1 MRPRR
6 NVGTRASRHFPVT
19 TRFFEKPKTTS
30 RKVLFMLY
38 GTLLVLSVSLIAWLH
53 SGQLRTLKSQAFARM
68 GGVTGTLGAQL
79 DGGRVARL
87 LQRYDSRG
95 MLINNTQD
103 AWYYVL
109 HENLRKTAQANGLEQ
124 PLYVLAFDR
133 ATNELQVVVTSHEKP
148 ILREPFERGSTASV
162 IEYLLADRV
171 DAQRGLWGDDVAAFD
186 AVRDNRGKVVGAVYT
201 SEPFARLIAI
211 AQGRLWR
218 NIAVA
223 LFVFLIVGMF
233 LFRSVGRMVEREEAA
248 RDHWQQR
255 HEGITDS
262 IAYAGKIQGA
272 LVPRADQYR
281 EMFTDHFVLN
291 RPKDVVS
298 GDFHWYHRLSEDECF
313 VAAADCTGHGLPGA
327 MMAAIGCSLLNEL
340 VVQHPHMDP
349 AELLGLLSER
359 MVQALNQSGQRTGA
373 GDGMDVALCR
383 IDRKQREILFAG
395 AFRPLYW
402 MHDGQLTVINGDRRP
417 VGGSQHGDHRKFT
430 VHRVA
435 YHAGD
440 RLYLFSDGYVDQ
452 FGGPERKKFMSAR
465 FNDMLASNQ
474 HLSMAQQAELL
485 EKAFLEWKGANEQVD
500 DICVVGLAV

>member
-1 MRPRR
+1 M
-6 NVGTRASRHFPVT
+6 PVP
-19 TRFFEKPKTTS
+19 FLEIPKTTS
-30 RKVLFMLY
+30 RKVLFTLY
-38 GTLLVLSVSLIAWLH
+38 GTLLVLSTALIAWLH
-53 SGQLRTLKSQAFARM
+53 AGQMRTLKAEAFAHL

-87 LQRYDSRG
+87 LERYDSRG

-109 HENLRKTAQANGLEQ
+109 HESLVKTAKANGLQ
-124 PLYVLAFDR
+124 RPLHVVAFDEAKNELQIVVTSEDRPSLRDPFDR
-133 ATNELQVVVTSHEKP
+133 A
-148 ILREPFERGSTASV
+148 STAAV
-162 IEYLLADRV
+162 IDYLRGDRI
-171 DAQRGLWGDDVAAFD
+171 DAQSGVWGDEVATFD
-186 AVRDNRGKVVGAVYT
+186 AVRDGRGKVVGVVHT
-201 SEPFARLIAI
+201 SEPLSALVAV
-211 AQGRLWR
+211 AKARLWR
-218 NIAVA
+218 NIGVA
-223 LFVFLIVGMF
+223 LVAFVIIGIFLV
-233 LFRSVGRMVEREEAA
+233 RSVGRMVEREEAA

-272 LVPRADQYR
+272 LVPRAEQFR
-281 EMFTDHFVLN
+281 EMFADHFVLN

-298 GDFHWYHRLSEDECF
+298 GDFHWYHRLNEDECF

-340 VVQHPHMDP
+340 VVQHPHKDP
-349 AELLGLLSER
+349 AELLGILSER
-359 MVQALNQSGQRTGA
+359 MVQALNQSGQRKGA

-383 IDRKQREILFAG
+383 IDRKQRELLFAG

-402 MHDGQLTVINGDRRP
+402 MHDGQLTVINGDRKP
-417 VGGSQHGDHRKFT
+417 VGGSQHGDQRKFT

-465 FNDMLASNQ
+465 FNDMLTGSQ
-474 HLSMAQQAELL
+474 HLPMAQQAEVLDR
-485 EKAFLEWKGANEQVD
+485 AFLDWKGDNEQVD
-500 DICVVGLAV
+500 DICVVGLTV

>member
-1 MRPRR
+1 MR
-6 NVGTRASRHFPVT
+6 ALS
-19 TRFFEKPKTTS
+19 FEAPKTTR
-30 RKVLFMLY
+30 RKVLFTLY
-38 GTLLVLSVSLIAWLH
+38 GTLLVLSVTLIAWLH
-53 SGQLRTLKSQAFARM
+53 NGQLGSLKSQAFARM

-87 LQRYDSRG
+87 LERYDSRG
-95 MLINNTQD
+95 MLINTTQD

-109 HENLRKTAQANGLEQ
+109 HENLKKAAEANGLEE
-124 PLYVLAFDR
+124 PLFVLAYDAR
-133 ATNELQVVVTSHEKP
+133 KAELQVVVTSDRKP
-148 ILREPFERGSTASV
+148 MLRDRFDRASTSSMV
-162 IEYLLADRV
+162 DYLNAGRV
-171 DAQRGLWGDDVAAFD
+171 DAQRGVWGDEIAAFD
-186 AVRDNRGKVVGAVYT
+186 AVRDSRGKIVGVVYT
-201 SEPFARLIAI
+201 SSPLGALVSVAN
-211 AQGRLWR
+211 GRLWR
-218 NIAVA
+218 NIALCAVA
-223 LFVFLIVGMF
+223 FVLIGLFLV
-233 LFRSVGRMVEREEAA
+233 RSVGRMVGREEAA

-272 LVPRADQYR
+272 LVPRPEQLR
-281 EMFTDHFVLN
+281 EMFVEHFVLN

-298 GDFHWYHRLSEDECF
+298 GDFHWYHRLSEDVCI

-340 VVQHPHMDP
+340 VVQHPHKDP

-359 MVQALNQSGQRTGA
+359 MVRALNQSGQRNGA

-383 IDRKQREILFAG
+383 IDRKQRELLFAG

-402 MHDGQLTVINGDRRP
+402 MHDGQLTVINGDRQP

-435 YHAGD
+435 YHEGD

-452 FGGPERKKFMSAR
+452 FGGPDRKKFMSAR
-465 FNDMLASNQ
+465 FNEMLANNQ
-474 HLSMAQQAELL
+474 HLPLAEQAVVL
-485 EKAFLEWKGANEQVD
+485 EKAFLEWKGENEQVD

>member
-1 MRPRR
+1 MP
-6 NVGTRASRHFPVT
+6 

-38 GTLLVLSVSLIAWLH
+38 GTLLVLSVALITWLH
-53 SGQLRTLKSQAFARM
+53 SGQLKSLRSQAFARM

-87 LQRYDSRG
+87 LDRYDSRG

-109 HENLRKTAQANGLEQ
+109 HENLGKTAQANGLEQ
-124 PLYVLAFDR
+124 PLYVLAFDV
-133 ATNELQVVVTSHEKP
+133 ANNELQVVVTSGEKP
-148 ILREPFERGSTASV
+148 ILREPFDRASTASV
-162 IEYLLADRV
+162 IGYLLSDRI
-171 DAQRGLWGDDVAAFD
+171 DAQRGVWGEEVATFD
-186 AVRDNRGKVVGAVYT
+186 AVRDSRGKVVGAVYT
-201 SEPFARLIAI
+201 SEPFAGLVAI
-211 AQGRLWR
+211 ANGRLWR
-218 NIAVA
+218 NIGVA
-223 LFVFLIVGMF
+223 LVAFVIIGIF

-255 HEGITDS
+255 HEGISDS

-272 LVPRADQYR
+272 LVPRAEQYR
-281 EMFTDHFVLN
+281 EMFSDHFVLN

-298 GDFHWYHRLSEDECF
+298 GDFHWYHRLNEDECF

-340 VVQHPHMDP
+340 VVQQPHMDP

-359 MVQALNQSGQRTGA
+359 MVQALNQSGQRSGA

-402 MHDGQLTVINGDRRP
+402 MHDGQLTVINGDRKP

-465 FNDMLASNQ
+465 FNEMITGNQ
-474 HLSMAQQAELL
+474 HLPMAQQAELL
-485 EKAFLEWKGANEQVD
+485 EKAFLDWKGANEQVD

>member
-1 MRPRR
+1 MPFYRP
-6 NVGTRASRHFPVT
+6 NVPTRI
-19 TRFFEKPKTTS
+19 FEKPKTTS
-30 RKVLFMLY
+30 RKVLFTLY
-38 GTLLVLSVSLIAWLH
+38 GTLLVLSIALIAWLH
-53 SGQLRTLKSQAFARM
+53 SGQLKTLKSEAFARM
-68 GGVTGTLGAQL
+68 GGVTGTLGAQI
-79 DGGRVARL
+79 DGGRIARL
-87 LQRYDSRG
+87 LDRYDSRG

-109 HENLRKTAQANGLEQ
+109 HETLGKTAAANGLEQ
-124 PLYVLAFDR
+124 PLYVLAFD
-133 ATNELQVVVTSHEKP
+133 TVKNELQVVVTSGQKP
-148 ILREPFERGSTASV
+148 ILREPFERASTVSV
-162 IEYLLADRV
+162 IDHLRTHRV
-171 DAQRGLWGDDVAAFD
+171 DAQRGVWGDDVATFD
-186 AVRDNRGKVVGAVYT
+186 AVRDSRGKIVGAVYT
-201 SEPFARLIAI
+201 SEPFAGLIAI
-211 AQGRLWR
+211 AKARLWR
-218 NIAVA
+218 NIGVA
-223 LFVFLIVGMF
+223 IVAFVIIGIF
-233 LFRSVGRMVEREEAA
+233 LFRSVGRMVAREEAA

-255 HEGITDS
+255 HEGISDS

-281 EMFTDHFVLN
+281 EMFSDHFVLN

-298 GDFHWYHRLSEDECF
+298 GDFHWYHRLNEDECF

-340 VVQHPHMDP
+340 VVQHPHTDP

-402 MHDGQLTVINGDRRP
+402 MHDGQLTVINGDRKP

-465 FNDMLASNQ
+465 FNEMITGNQ
-474 HLSMAQQAELL
+474 HLTMAQQAELL
-485 EKAFLEWKGANEQVD
+485 DKAFLDWKGTNEQVD

>member
-1 MRPRR
+1 MPES
-6 NVGTRASRHFPVT
+6 GIPVPA
-19 TRFFEKPKTTS
+19 RFFEAPKTTS

-38 GTLLVLSVSLIAWLH
+38 GTLIVLSVALIAWLH
-53 SGQLRTLKSQAFARM
+53 NGQLKSLKSQAFAHM
-68 GGVTGTLGAQL
+68 GGVTGTLGTQL

-87 LQRYDSRG
+87 LDRYDSRG
-95 MLINNTQD
+95 MLMNTTQD

-109 HENLRKTAQANGLEQ
+109 HENLKKTAEANALDE
-124 PLYVLAFDR
+124 PLYILAFDPNK
-133 ATNELQVVVTSHEKP
+133 NELQVVVTSGDRP
-148 ILREPFERGSTASV
+148 MLRERFDRASAPSV
-162 IEYLLADRV
+162 IDYLRTDRI
-171 DAQRGLWGDDVAAFD
+171 DAQQGVWGDDVATFD
-186 AVRDNRGKVVGAVYT
+186 AVRDSRGKVTGAVYT
-201 SEPFARLIAI
+201 SSPLSSLVSVAK
-211 AQGRLWR
+211 GRMWR
-218 NIAVA
+218 NIAACAVA
-223 LFVFLIVGMF
+223 FVLIGLFLV
-233 LFRSVGRMVEREEAA
+233 RSVGRMVEREEAA

-272 LVPRADQYR
+272 LVPRSDRLR
-281 EMFTDHFVLN
+281 EMFADHFVIN

-298 GDFHWYHRLSEDECF
+298 GDFHWYHRLSEDVCF

-340 VVQHPHMDP
+340 VTQHPHKDP

-359 MVQALNQSGQRTGA
+359 MVHALNQSGQRMGA

-383 IDRKQREILFAG
+383 IDRKQRELLFAG

-402 MHDGQLTVINGDRRP
+402 MHDGQLTVINGDRQP

-452 FGGPERKKFMSAR
+452 FGGPERKKFMSDR
-465 FNDMLASNQ
+465 FNKILASNQ
-474 HLSMAQQAELL
+474 HLPMAEQAQALDR
-485 EKAFLEWKGANEQVD
+485 AFLDWKGDNEQVD

>member
-1 MRPRR
+1 MPFHRPI
-6 NVGTRASRHFPVT
+6 VPI
-19 TRFFEKPKTTS
+19 RFFERPKTTS
-30 RKVLFMLY
+30 RKVLFTLY
-38 GTLLVLSVSLIAWLH
+38 GTLLVLSTALIAWLH
-53 SGQLRTLKSQAFARM
+53 SGQLKTLKSQAFARM

-87 LQRYDSRG
+87 LDRYDSRG

-109 HENLRKTAQANGLEQ
+109 HENLSKTAAANGLEE
-124 PLYVLAFDR
+124 PLYVLAFDI
-133 ATNELQVVVTSHEKP
+133 AKSELQVVVSSNDKP
-148 ILREPFERGSTASV
+148 QLREPFKSV
-162 IEYLLADRV
+162 AMPAVIGYLKDGRIN
-171 DAQRGLWGDDVAAFD
+171 AQRGVWGGSIATFE
-186 AVRDNRGKVVGAVYT
+186 AVRDSRGKIVGAVYT
-201 SEPFARLIAI
+201 SEPLAGLVAI
-211 AQGRLWR
+211 AKGRLWR
-218 NIAVA
+218 NIGVA
-223 LFVFLIVGMF
+223 FVAFMIIGIF

-248 RDHWQQR
+248 RNHWQQR
-255 HEGITDS
+255 HEGISDS

-281 EMFTDHFVLN
+281 EMFADHFVLN

-298 GDFHWYHRLSEDECF
+298 GDFHWYHRLNEDECF

-340 VVQHPHMDP
+340 VVQYPNTDP

-359 MVQALNQSGQRTGA
+359 MVHALNQSGQRMGA

-402 MHDGQLTVINGDRRP
+402 MHDGQLTVINGDRKP
-417 VGGSQHGDHRKFT
+417 VGGSQHGDHRKFI

-435 YHAGD
+435 YHPGD

-465 FNDMLASNQ
+465 FNEMITGNQ
-474 HLSMAQQAELL
+474 HLPMAQQAELL
-485 EKAFLEWKGANEQVD
+485 DKAFLDWKGANEQVD

>member
-1 MRPRR
+1 MPFHHRSVP
-6 NVGTRASRHFPVT
+6 

-30 RKVLFMLY
+30 RKVLFTLY
-38 GTLLVLSVSLIAWLH
+38 GTLLVLSIALIAWLH
-53 SGQLRTLKSQAFARM
+53 AGQLKSLKSQAFARM

-87 LQRYDSRG
+87 LERYDSRG

-109 HENLRKTAQANGLEQ
+109 HENLSKTAAANGSVQ
-124 PLYVLAFDR
+124 PLYVLAFDP
-133 ATNELQVVVTSHEKP
+133 AKNELQVVVTSGDKP
-148 ILREPFERGSTASV
+148 ILREPFERSSTAAV
-162 IEYLLADRV
+162 IDYLRSDRI
-171 DAQRGLWGDDVAAFD
+171 DAQRGVWGDEVAAFD
-186 AVRDNRGKVVGAVYT
+186 AVRDSRGKIVGAVYT
-201 SEPFARLIAI
+201 SEPFAGLIAT

-218 NIAVA
+218 NIGVA
-223 LFVFLIVGMF
+223 IVVFLIVGVF

-255 HEGITDS
+255 HEGISDS

-281 EMFTDHFVLN
+281 EMFVDHFVLN

-298 GDFHWYHRLSEDECF
+298 GDFHWYHRLSEDVCI

-340 VVQHPHMDP
+340 VVQHPHKDP

-359 MVQALNQSGQRTGA
+359 MVQALNQSGQRNGA

-383 IDRKQREILFAG
+383 IDRKQRELLFAG

-402 MHDGQLTVINGDRRP
+402 MHDGQLTVINGDRKP

-435 YHAGD
+435 YHTGD

-465 FNDMLASNQ
+465 FNDMIASNQ

-485 EKAFLEWKGANEQVD
+485 DKAFLEWKGDYEQVD

>member
-1 MRPRR
+1 MPFDRPP
-6 NVGTRASRHFPVT
+6 VPTRI
-19 TRFFEKPKTTS
+19 FERPKTTS
-30 RKVLFMLY
+30 RKVLLMLY
-38 GTLLVLSVSLIAWLH
+38 GTLLVLGTALIAWLH
-53 SGQLRTLKSQAFARM
+53 SGQMKTLESQAFARM

-79 DGGRVARL
+79 DGGRVVRL
-87 LQRYDSRG
+87 LERYDSRG

-109 HENLRKTAQANGLEQ
+109 HENLSKTAVANGLEE
-124 PLYVLAFDR
+124 PLLVLAFD
-133 ATNELQVVVTSHEKP
+133 AAKSELQVVVSSNGKP
-148 ILREPFERGSTASV
+148 QLREPFTNASV
-162 IEYLLADRV
+162 PDVIAYLKDGRI
-171 DAQRGLWGDDVAAFD
+171 DAQRGVWGGTIATFD
-186 AVRDNRGKVVGAVYT
+186 AVRDSRGKVVGTVYT
-201 SEPFARLIAI
+201 GEPLAGLVTIAK
-211 AQGRLWR
+211 GRLWR

-223 LFVFLIVGMF
+223 VAAFVVIGFF
-233 LFRSVGRMVEREEAA
+233 LFRSVGRMVAREEAA

-255 HEGITDS
+255 HEGISDS
-262 IAYAGKIQGA
+262 IAYAGKIQSA
-272 LVPRADQYR
+272 LVPRAEQFR
-281 EMFTDHFVLN
+281 EMFSDHFVLN

-298 GDFHWYHRLSEDECF
+298 GDFHWYHRLNEDECF

-359 MVQALNQSGQRTGA
+359 MVHALNQSGQRMGA

-383 IDRKQREILFAG
+383 VDRKQRELLFAG

-402 MHDGQLTVINGDRRP
+402 MHDGQLTVINGDRKP

-435 YHAGD
+435 FHPGD

-452 FGGPERKKFMSAR
+452 FGGPERKKFMSTR
-465 FNDMLASNQ
+465 FNEMLAGSQ
-474 HLSMAQQAELL
+474 HLPMAQQAELL
-485 EKAFLEWKGANEQVD
+485 DKAFMDWKGANEQMD

>member
-1 MRPRR
+1 VRL
-6 NVGTRASRHFPVT
+6 
-19 TRFFEKPKTTS
+19 FEAPKTTS

-38 GTLLVLSVSLIAWLH
+38 GTLLVLSVALIAWLH
-53 SGQLRTLKSQAFARM
+53 NGQLKSLKSQACARM

-87 LQRYDSRG
+87 LDRYDSRG
-95 MLINNTQD
+95 MLISSTQD

-109 HENLRKTAQANGLEQ
+109 HENLKKTAEANGLEE
-124 PLYVLAFDR
+124 PLYVLAFD
-133 ATNELQVVVTSHEKP
+133 TVTDELQVVVTSGDKP
-148 ILREPFERGSTASV
+148 MLRERFDRPSTSAV
-162 IEYLLADRV
+162 VGYLKADRIDSQQGV
-171 DAQRGLWGDDVAAFD
+171 WGDEVAVFD
-186 AVRDNRGKVVGAVYT
+186 AVRNSQGKVVGAVYT
-201 SEPFARLIAI
+201 GSPLSILMSTAK
-211 AQGRLWR
+211 GRLWR
-218 NIAVA
+218 NIAVCA
-223 LFVFLIVGMF
+223 VAFMIIGFFLV
-233 LFRSVGRMVEREEAA
+233 RSVGRMVAREEAA

-272 LVPRADQYR
+272 LVPRSDQFR
-281 EMFTDHFVLN
+281 EMFVDHFVLN

-298 GDFHWYHRLSEDECF
+298 GDFHWYHRLSEDACF

-327 MMAAIGCSLLNEL
+327 MMAAIGCSVLNEL
-340 VVQHPHMDP
+340 VTQHPHKDP

-359 MVQALNQSGQRTGA
+359 MVQALNQSGQRIGA

-383 IDRKQREILFAG
+383 IDRKDRELLFAG

-402 MHDGQLTVINGDRRP
+402 MHDGQLTVINGDRQP
-417 VGGSQHGDHRKFT
+417 VGGSQHGDQRKFT

-435 YHAGD
+435 YHPGD

-465 FNDMLASNQ
+465 FNEMIASTQ
-474 HLSMAQQAELL
+474 HLPMAEQAAVLDRT
-485 EKAFLEWKGANEQVD
+485 FLDWKGDNEQVD
-500 DICVVGLAV
+500 DICVVGLTV

>member
-1 MRPRR
+1 MP
-6 NVGTRASRHFPVT
+6 ASIFQA
-19 TRFFEKPKTTS
+19 PKTTS
-30 RKVLFMLY
+30 RKVLYTLY
-38 GTLLVLSVSLIAWLH
+38 GTLIVLSVALIAWLH
-53 SGQLRTLKSQAFARM
+53 NGQLKSLESQAFARM
-68 GGVTGTLGAQL
+68 GGVTGTLGSQL

-87 LQRYDSRG
+87 LERYDSRG
-95 MLINNTQD
+95 MLINSTQD

-109 HENLRKTAQANGLEQ
+109 HENLKKTAEANGLEE
-124 PLYVLAFDR
+124 PLYILAFDKGK
-133 ATNELQVVVTSHEKP
+133 NELVIVVTSGDRP
-148 ILREPFERGSTASV
+148 TLRDPFDGGASASV
-162 IEYLLADRV
+162 IAYLTADRV
-171 DAQRGLWGDDVAAFD
+171 DAQRGIWGEDVAAFD
-186 AVRDNRGKVVGAVYT
+186 AVRDSRGRVTGVVYT
-201 SEPFARLIAI
+201 SSPRAALVSVAN
-211 AQGRLWR
+211 GRLLR
-218 NIAVA
+218 NIAMCAVA
-223 LFVFLIVGMF
+223 LLVIGLFLV
-233 LFRSVGRMVEREEAA
+233 RSVGRMVEREEAA
-248 RDHWQQR
+248 RDHWRQR

-272 LVPRADQYR
+272 LVPRAEQFR
-281 EMFTDHFVLN
+281 EMFPDHFVLN

-298 GDFHWYHRLSEDECF
+298 GDFHWYHRLSEDVCL

-340 VVQHPHMDP
+340 VTQHPHKDP

-359 MVQALNQSGQRTGA
+359 MVGALNQSGQRIGA

-383 IDRKQREILFAG
+383 VDRRQRELLFAG

-402 MHDGQLTVINGDRRP
+402 MHDGQLTVINGDRQP
-417 VGGSQHGDHRKFT
+417 VGGSQHGDRRKFT

-465 FNDMLASNQ
+465 FNEMLASNH
-474 HLSMAQQAELL
+474 HLPMAEQAAVLD
-485 EKAFLEWKGANEQVD
+485 KTFLDWKGDNEQVD